1 MPAPLISPLP
11 TPPSLSD
18 PGSFP
23 TRAQDFLGAFP
34 TLQAEANAQAA
45 FTNDRATVADGAA
58 STATGAASA
67 ASGSASS
74 AAGSASAAST
84 SASSAAASAAAAAN
98 SLRAVGEPF
107 PLWDHITG
115 CPIPDNSGTAKF
127 IRLTAGLTG
136 PGQYNN
142 GLIGSESVSGSSPDL
157 AATATILVGP
167 MAGQTVALVN
177 TEQAFIRPRTTSGA
191 IQASQNRSHR
201 HQLPEGRDGTFANPG
216 AFIKAGYS
224 NNSGTGTAPTE
235 TAMSA
240 EGGDEAR
247 PRNRSATFY
256 MRIV

>member
-1 MPAPLISPLP
+1 MPVPLISPLP

-45 FTNDRATVADGAA
+45 FTDGRATAAGDAA

-107 PLWDHITG
+107 ALWDHIPG

-127 IRLTAGLTG
+127 IRLTAGETG
-136 PGQYNN
+136 AGQYNN
-142 GLIGSESVSGSSPDL
+142 GLLGSESVSGSAPAL
-157 AATATILVGP
+157 TATATILVGP

-177 TEQAFIRPRTTSGA
+177 TEQAFIRPRTTSGTLQEWEVQSHLHGMI
-191 IQASQNRSHR
+191 IQRTTTDSGNLVDR
-201 HQLPEGRDGTFANPG
+201 HVAPNGNTLVG
-216 AFIKAGYS
+216 AQAWDTLS
-224 NNSGTGTAPTE
+224 S
-235 TAMSA
+235 
-240 EGGDEAR
+240 GGDETR
-247 PRNRSATFY
+247 PRNRSATFFL
-256 MRIV
+256 RIL